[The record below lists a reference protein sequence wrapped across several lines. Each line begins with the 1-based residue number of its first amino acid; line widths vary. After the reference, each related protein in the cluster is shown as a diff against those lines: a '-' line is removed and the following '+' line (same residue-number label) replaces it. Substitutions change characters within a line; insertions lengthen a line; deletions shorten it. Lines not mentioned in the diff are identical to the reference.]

1 VEKDDGLLLGFDYA
15 KDLFKAETIERLA
28 RHFVCLLEEIVLE
41 PNKDIR
47 GYNILSTEERQQI
60 TVDWNRTEAEYP
72 RDKTI
77 QQLFEEQVE
86 RTPDSVAVVFG
97 DKQLSYKEL
106 NGRANQFAHYLRDLG
121 VTKETLVAIS
131 LERSFELIISLLG
144 ILKSGG
150 AYVPLDPDYPEDRL
164 NFMLEDTGA
173 PVLITSSTLSEKFP
187 YYQGIIIETDK
198 DQEKISREPLD
209 NPTSINLAR
218 DLAYVIY
225 TSGSTGKPKGVM
237 IEHESVNNL
246 LFAMEVFGGVKE
258 GELFIQNTSLSFDPS
273 VWTIFWPLSGGGT
286 VLLPEAEEDKNPAIM
301 INMIKKDRIRI
312 LHSGPSLLRALMGEE
327 NFKDC
332 NSLKKII
339 GGGEEWS
346 IDVLERLKMKLPES
360 ELCNV
365 YGPTEATIHVS
376 VWRSE
381 GLKGKINKIPIGR
394 PIWNTSIYILD
405 QYLNPVPVGVSGELY
420 IGGIGLA
427 RGYLGQPGLTA
438 ERFIQNPFAT
448 SADVLR
454 GVNLRLYR
462 TGDLARYLPD
472 GNIEYLGRIDE
483 QVKIRGFRIELGEI
497 ENVLSSCKDVKAAI
511 VVAREEEGNKRLV
524 GYVVASEEA
533 RKDLILQST
542 FKSSSGEMIDI
553 LGGEGLGTII
563 ENIRNDLTRQLPDYM
578 VPSFF
583 VLIGKIPLTAN
594 GKVDKK
600 ILPSPDINLT
610 ISTKYVGPRNEIER
624 KLCEIWSEVLRI
636 EKIGI
641 YDNFFEIGGHS
652 LLATQVISRIRKDL
666 EVELPLKTLFS
677 APTIAGISEGVE
689 KLKGTA
695 VLIPAIT
702 AEIRPKRI
710 PLSFAQQRLWFLD
723 QLLPNQS
730 LYNIPMALRLKGQL
744 DIDALEKALDY
755 IIQRHEILRTHIES
769 EEGEAYQVIN
779 LDFRFILE
787 RVDLRSVVGKAR
799 NEEASRLI
807 RAEASRLFELG
818 KGPLIRGKILILGSE
833 ENIFILNMH
842 HIISDGWSFDIFLK
856 ELREAYNAYRKG
868 DSPVDL
874 PLMIQY
880 ADFAIWQRNWLQGEV
895 LEKQLEYWQKE
906 LDGIPEMIAL
916 PTDYARPQELSYSGG
931 VHVYHISKELL
942 AKIKG
947 ISESQGTT
955 LFMTLLGA
963 FQVLLYKYTGQEDIV
978 IGSPIANRHY
988 KEIEELIGFFI
999 NTLALRGKLRGEL
1012 TFCEV
1017 LSQVKE
1023 TTLNAYAH
1031 QDVPFEQLV
1040 DYLNVSRSLNHNP
1053 VFQVMFILQNA
1064 VKQEE

>member
-1 VEKDDGLLLGFDYA
+1 
-15 KDLFKAETIERLA
+15 
-28 RHFVCLLEEIVLE
+28 
-41 PNKDIR
+41 
-47 GYNILSTEERQQI
+47 
-60 TVDWNRTEAEYP
+60 
-72 RDKTI
+72 
-77 QQLFEEQVE
+77 
-86 RTPDSVAVVFG
+86 
-97 DKQLSYKEL
+97 
-106 NGRANQFAHYLRDLG
+106 
-121 VTKETLVAIS
+121 
-131 LERSFELIISLLG
+131 
-144 ILKSGG
+144 
-150 AYVPLDPDYPEDRL
+150 
-164 NFMLEDTGA
+164 
-173 PVLITSSTLSEKFP
+173 
-187 YYQGIIIETDK
+187 
-198 DQEKISREPLD
+198 
-209 NPTSINLAR
+209 
-218 DLAYVIY
+218 
-225 TSGSTGKPKGVM
+225 
-237 IEHESVNNL
+237 
-246 LFAMEVFGGVKE
+246 
-258 GELFIQNTSLSFDPS
+258 
-273 VWTIFWPLSGGGT
+273 
-286 VLLPEAEEDKNPAIM
+286 
-301 INMIKKDRIRI
+301 
-312 LHSGPSLLRALMGEE
+312 
-327 NFKDC
+327 
-332 NSLKKII
+332 
-339 GGGEEWS
+339 
-346 IDVLERLKMKLPES
+346 
-360 ELCNV
+360 
-365 YGPTEATIHVS
+365 
-376 VWRSE
+376 
-381 GLKGKINKIPIGR
+381 
-394 PIWNTSIYILD
+394 
-405 QYLNPVPVGVSGELY
+405 
-420 IGGIGLA
+420 
-427 RGYLGQPGLTA
+427 
-438 ERFIQNPFAT
+438 
-448 SADVLR
+448 
-454 GVNLRLYR
+454 
-462 TGDLARYLPD
+462 
-472 GNIEYLGRIDE
+472 
-483 QVKIRGFRIELGEI
+483 FRIELGEI
-497 ENVLSSCKDVKAAI
+497 ENVLSSCKDVKASI

-524 GYVVASEEA
+524 GYVVPSEEA
-533 RKDLILQST
+533 RRDLILQST

-563 ENIRNDLTRQLPDYM
+563 ENIRNDLTKQLPDYM

-689 KLKGTA
+689 RLKGTA
-695 VLIPAIT
+695 VVIPAIT

-856 ELREAYNAYRKG
+856 ELRGAYNAYRRG
-868 DSPVDL
+868 DSPIDL

-880 ADFAIWQRNWLQGEV
+880 ADFAIWQRNWLQGEI

-906 LDGIPEMIAL
+906 LDGIPEVIAL

-963 FQVLLYKYTGQEDIV
+963 FQVLLYRYTGQEDIV

-1012 TFCEV
+1012 TFYEV

-1040 DYLNVSRSLNHNP
+1040 DHLQVTRKINCNP
-1053 VFQVMFILQNA
+1053 VFQVVFVLQNTGNTNFELEGIESRFVGSDTALSKFDLSLFGREVEDGLILSFEYAKDLFKSETIERLARHFVCLLEEIVLEPNKDIREYNILSAEERQQIIVDWNRTETEYPRDKTIQQLFEEQVERTPDSVA
-1064 VKQEE
+1064 VVFGDKQLSYEELNSRANQFAHYLRDLGITKETLVAISLERSFELIISLLAILKSGGAYVSRRQVEFYVRGYESFCSYH